1 VEVAKYLVEHGAD
14 INTKDKKKK
23 KKKKKKTKKKKKS
36 RTSIF

>member
-23 KKKKKKTKKKKKS
+23 KKKKKKS